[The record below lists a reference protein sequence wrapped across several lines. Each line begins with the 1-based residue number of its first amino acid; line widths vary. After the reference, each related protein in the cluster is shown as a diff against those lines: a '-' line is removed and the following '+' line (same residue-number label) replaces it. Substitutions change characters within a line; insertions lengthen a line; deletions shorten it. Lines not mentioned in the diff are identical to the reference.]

1 MDLLT
6 LIQLLHGIPYAGPVL
21 LYLPAIVTVGAI
33 LSIVVPA
40 PAPTA
45 NVAYKFFY
53 EVLQWCALN
62 KGQATNLTAPAN
74 AGVVAGPTAVSA
86 PRMAT
91 ASAPVVDVAPA
102 PAVVRA
108 P

>member
-21 LYLPAIVTVGAI
+21 LYLPAIVTLGAV
-33 LSIVVPA
+33 LSMFV

-45 NVAYKFFY
+45 TSNAVYKFAY

-62 KGQATNLTAPAN
+62 KLQATNLTAPAN
-74 AGVVAGPTAVSA
+74 TGTVAGPTALSSPRVAVTSA
-86 PRMAT
+86 A
-91 ASAPVVDVAPA
+91 APA
-102 PAVVRA
+102 PAGPVS
-108 P
+108 